1 MQTKDES
8 LAKAGKDLMME
19 EPFYGLFLIMLN
31 KKWSKQVPTA
41 GVCLSGINYNLLINE
56 EFWKSLAVPHRKG
69 LLKHELLHIGF
80 FHLTDYGHFEDKE
93 LANIAMDLEINQYI
107 KDDYL
112 PPGGQKLDLYPELNL
127 EPKKGTHYYYE
138 KLKEAKE
145 KGNCPNLNIQLA
157 AMAAGEGVCTCQGP
171 GGPEDINLPDHSP
184 WNAGDL
190 DEATQKLI
198 HNQTKHVLN
207 EVAEQIQ
214 KSRGIVPGEFASILE
229 KLNHIEPP
237 KFDWRGYLRRFAGG
251 SVKIFTKKT
260 RRKYNKRYEDNPGL
274 KIKPKRH
281 VLVALDT
288 SGSVSDKELL
298 EFMQEIHHIYKTG
311 ADVTVVHADAAIQKI
326 EAYNPKA
333 EYKIYG
339 RGGTS
344 FDPVVDY
351 YNANTRKYSCLVY
364 LTDGEA
370 PAPETVKGRV
380 LWVLSTQSNETDH
393 LPGATIKLN

>member
-56 EFWKSLAVPHRKG
+56 EFWKRLAAPHRKG

-80 FHLTDYGHFEDKE
+80 FHLTDYSHFDDKK

-157 AMAAGEGVCTCQGP
+157 AMAAGQEVCTCKGP

-184 WNAGDL
+184 WNASDL

-198 HNQTKHVLN
+198 HNQIKHVLN
-207 EVAEQIQ
+207 EVAEQTQ
-214 KSRGIVPGEFASILE
+214 KSLGTIPGEFVSILE

-281 VLVALDT
+281 ILVALDT

-298 EFMQEIHHIYKTG
+298 EFMQEIRHIYKTG

-351 YNANTRKYSCLVY
+351 YNANIRKYSCLVY

-370 PAPETVKGRV
+370 PAPETVKGHV
-380 LWVLSTQSNETDH
+380 LWVLSTQSNETNH
-393 LPGATIKLN
+393 LPGTTIKLN